1 MMMRPPY
8 ADRQTDGL
16 QSPERFVL
24 IDLNIIRDNLK
35 NVKQYMSTQGTTPHI
50 MAVLKANAYGHGL
63 IAVAH
68 ALQSE
73 VEAFAVQDAS
83 EAIRLRQSGITLPI
97 LVLSPHLPLPLA
109 IQYHLW
115 PTIADHKTL
124 RQWIALSE
132 QLHQPLEAHVAVNV
146 SLMRYGF
153 DLADIPLVIEQL
165 KKTRFLKIVGLYG
178 HLSPGWLK
186 SEQTY
191 WRSVLD
197 RFLMI
202 RDMFD
207 AAHVDVGRAHLANS
221 EAALSVPEMRLDMV
235 RIGNALFGMTRSI
248 QSVNLRPAYQ
258 IFARL
263 VAKHHVSKGEHIG
276 YEGRYRAKRPMTVGV
291 VAFGTYDGFGWY
303 RYPQALHWREWFLH
317 IGRLLYRRLVP
328 RPTVFFG
335 QQSLPVIGK
344 AGMHAL
350 FVDLTAHPTID
361 IGTYVRVEPPSLLLV
376 KEDTLRLYDHEQA
389 QLILDNKDD
398 TWSYVNSD
406 DSYTLTATF

>member
-1 MMMRPPY
+1 MMIRPPY
-8 ADRQTDGL
+8 VDRRTEGL

-35 NVKQYMSTQGTTPHI
+35 NVKQYMYTQGSMPHI

-83 EAIRLRQSGITLPI
+83 EAMRLRQSGITLPI
-97 LVLSPHLPLPLA
+97 LVLSPHLPIPLA
-109 IQYHLW
+109 FQYQLW
-115 PTIADHKTL
+115 PTIADLKTL
-124 RQWIALSE
+124 AQWIAFGE
-132 QLHQPLEAHVAVNV
+132 QLQQTMEAHLAVNV

-153 DLADIPLVIEQL
+153 DVSDISFVIEQL
-165 KKTRFLKIVGLYG
+165 KRSRFLKIVGLYG

-191 WRSVLD
+191 WRSVLN

-202 RDMFD
+202 REMFD
-207 AAHVDVGRAHLANS
+207 AAHVDVGRVHLANS
-221 EAALSVPEMRLDMV
+221 EAALAVPEMRLDMV
-235 RIGNALFGMTRSI
+235 RIGNALFGMTRSTHA
-248 QSVNLRPAYQ
+248 VKLRPAYQ
-258 IFARL
+258 IYARL
-263 VAKHHVSKGEHIG
+263 VAKHPVSKGERIG
-276 YEGRYRAKRPMTVGV
+276 YEGRYRAKHPMTVGV
-291 VAFGTYDGFGWY
+291 FAFGTYDGFGWC
-303 RYPQALHWREWFLH
+303 RCPQALNWREWLLYM
-317 IGRLLYRRLVP
+317 GRLLYRRLVP
-328 RPTVFFG
+328 RPTVFIDH
-335 QQSLPVIGK
+335 QALPVIGK

-376 KEDTLRLYDHEQA
+376 KEDTLRLYDLEQA
-389 QLILDNKDD
+389 QLILNNK
-398 TWSYVNSD
+398 
-406 DSYTLTATF
+406 